1 MNVERKPEQ
10 IAQHEALVFLFVYQN
25 QASVGISEHF
35 KEFLL
40 SYHGH
45 NNDMP

>member
-1 MNVERKPEQ
+1 VNVERKAEQ

-35 KEFLL
+35 EEFLL
-40 SYHGH
+40 SYHGRK
-45 NNDMP
+45 NDMP